1 MLPIIAILLM
11 LVATALV
18 YPAIARKRPEEIT
31 LRYRLMLL
39 GPYLFLAVALLVIF
53 LFLRPGG
60 GRAAVLG
67 MVADAALMTAILG
80 AAWFLPRA
88 LRRK

>member
-1 MLPIIAILLM
+1 MLPIIAILLI
-11 LVATALV
+11 LVATALA
-18 YPAIARKRPEEIT
+18 YPAVARKRPEEIT
-31 LRYRLMLL
+31 LRYRLMIL
-39 GPYLFLAVALLVIF
+39 GPYLSLAVTLLVIF

-67 MVADAALMTAILG
+67 MVAGAALMAAILG
-80 AAWFLPRA
+80 TAWFVPRA